1 MQVTKHDATM
11 LMYNFAAVLSG
22 SYAVWNFG
30 LEGRPVVFGLSLFFG
45 VVWTVYFKFAMVH
58 RFVDHPEL
66 VDAIRDEEA
75 DD

>member
-30 LEGRPVVFGLSLFFG
+30 LDSRALVFGLSFFFG
-45 VVWTVYFKFAMVH
+45 IVWTVYFKFAMIH
-58 RFVDHPEL
+58 RFVDHPTL
-66 VDAIRDEEA
+66 VDAIRDDEA
-75 DD
+75 DG